1 MRAVIDENFLA
12 NLELFSLAVK
22 DNVAGLFGGNH
33 KSKRFGSS
41 SEFAD
46 YREYIEGD
54 DISKI
59 DWNIYGRSEKMF
71 LKLYLDERQ
80 MQTRIYIDASNS
92 MGFYKKDEMAI
103 KLATAFAYLSIKEM
117 DRVSIF
123 AVRGNIVEPILE
135 KVVGKDSFLNVI
147 GQINKIE
154 FGGGSQISDAITNST
169 VGYGDG
175 RSILISDF
183 LTDNDFFNAI
193 DHLRGK
199 KRDVLCLQVLSEE
212 ELHPQIRGK
221 SIIRDS
227 EDMGRFYKDNIGRDM
242 LEAYRKALKHVTKR
256 LEDFCISRE
265 ADYQLVSTKDELK
278 DILLGQLMKKG
289 VIK

>member
-1 MRAVIDENFLA
+1 MRTVIDENFLA

-80 MQTRIYIDASNS
+80 MQTRIYIDVSNS